1 MSAGAAIAFLLI
13 LAVVVVGGQFLLGV
27 LGIRGIDL
35 LYPSAEWRFS
45 RDYEARSPLSD
56 EQMIREYFSESN
68 IDPQI
73 PIRIRRIFGHQFQL
87 DSERLRPDDDFGAI
101 YADLDFVEFFNEV
114 EQEFDITI
122 SNDEACAIKGTILAL
137 SELVQ
142 RKLKPTGGFT
152 A

>member
-1 MSAGAAIAFLLI
+1 MSAGAAIECLVI

-35 LYPSAEWRFS
+35 LYPSAEWRFV
-45 RDYEARSPLSD
+45 RDYETRETLTD
-56 EQMIREYFSESN
+56 QQMIHQYFSESG

-87 DSERLRPDDDFGAI
+87 DPERLRPDDDFGAI

-114 EQEFDITI
+114 EEEFGVTI
-122 SNDEACAIKGTILAL
+122 SNDEACAIKGTISAL
-137 SELVQ
+137 SELVH
-142 RKLKPTGGFT
+142 RKLKQ
-152 A
+152 